1 MAEDSEFVTCNQCG
15 HSVPRMQFCIR
26 CGHTLDDEYRGERVR
41 RKDAFAANPD
51 EPVRAIAFTS
61 TLFPQLPRAD
71 MHVFRNALMLGVA
84 LVVVLAIVGA
94 FPLAVSTAAVLV
106 PLLMVLY
113 LWDVD
118 VYEDEPRTV
127 LGATMLWGGVMGAIS
142 SVVVHGLPSSTGS
155 FGFNA
160 SALVVG
166 GVVVPLVAG
175 ALMLIGPL
183 FLLRWRRFNDVL
195 DGATFGAASAVA
207 FVGTKLLVDS
217 MSMWSAG
224 LRPGGDAGQWVV
236 KLLSLGIVEPL
247 IAAGAIGAV
256 AGAFW
261 LRYRAPVADRH
272 GLGFVGNPFIALLA
286 GAVLLVASGLARTAL
301 NAGLTL
307 GVELVVL
314 VLALLWLRTVIHF
327 GLLEEANEVEIGPV
341 MRCPNCGAE
350 TPQHTFCGSCGISL
364 AALPRRARPHAT
376 AAPAATPT
384 TPGEANPS

>member
-1 MAEDSEFVTCNQCG
+1 
-15 HSVPRMQFCIR
+15 MQFCIR
-26 CGHTLDDEYRGERVR
+26 CGHTLADEYNGERVR
-41 RKDAFAANPD
+41 RKGAFAANPD

-118 VYEDEPRTV
+118 VYEDEPRIV
-127 LGATMLWGGVMGAIS
+127 LGATMLWGAAMGAIS
-142 SVVVHGLPSSTGS
+142 SLVIHALPSSTAS
-155 FGFNA
+155 FGFDP
-160 SALVVG
+160 SAVLFG
-166 GVVVPLVAG
+166 GVVVPLATG

-217 MSMWSAG
+217 TSMWSAG

-236 KLLSLGIVEPL
+236 KLLSLGVIEPL

-272 GLGFVGNPFIALLA
+272 GLGLIGNPLIALLA

-307 GVELVVL
+307 AVELLVL

-341 MRCPNCGAE
+341 IRCPNCGAE
-350 TPQHTFCGSCGISL
+350 TPHHTFCGNCGISL
-364 AALPRRARPHAT
+364 AALPRRARPHPT
-376 AAPAATPT
+376 AAPTATPT

>member
-1 MAEDSEFVTCNQCG
+1 MAEESEVVTCNQCG
-15 HSVPRMQFCIR
+15 YSVARMRYCIR
-26 CGHTLDDEYRGERVR
+26 CGHPLDDEYRGERVR
-41 RKDAFAANPD
+41 RKDAYAANPG

-71 MHVFRNALMLGVA
+71 MQVFRNALMLGAA
-84 LVVVLAIVGA
+84 LVVVLAILGA
-94 FPLAVSTAAVLV
+94 FPLAVPTAAVLV

-118 VYEDEPRTV
+118 VYEDEPRIV
-127 LGATMLWGGVMGAIS
+127 LGATMLWGAVTGAIC
-142 SVVVHGLPSSTGS
+142 SVVIHALPSSTGG
-155 FGFNA
+155 FGVNA
-160 SALVVG
+160 SALLIG
-166 GVVVPLVAG
+166 GVVVPLVTG

-207 FVGTKLLVDS
+207 FVGAKLLIDS
-217 MSMWSAG
+217 TSMWSGG

-236 KLLSLGIVEPL
+236 KLLSLGIIEPL

-272 GLGFVGNPFIALLA
+272 GLGLIGNPFIALLG
-286 GAVLLVASGLARTAL
+286 GALLLVVSGLARTAL
-301 NAGLTL
+301 NANLTL

-327 GLLEEANEVEIGPV
+327 GLLEEANELEIGPV
-341 MRCPNCGAE
+341 IRCRNCGTD
-350 TPQHTFCGSCGISL
+350 TPHHTFCGNCGVSL
-364 AALPRRARPHAT
+364 AALPRRARPHAA
-376 AAPAATPT
+376 AAPTPASS
-384 TPGEANPS
+384 GEANPS

>member
-1 MAEDSEFVTCNQCG
+1 MAEDADFVTCNQCG
-15 HSVPRMQFCIR
+15 HNVPRTRFCIR

-41 RKDAFAANPD
+41 RKDAYAANPD
-51 EPVRAIAFTS
+51 EPVRAVAFTS

-84 LVVVLAIVGA
+84 LVIVLAIVGA

-118 VYEDEPRTV
+118 VYEDEPRIV
-127 LGATMLWGGVMGAIS
+127 LGATMLWGAVMGAIS
-142 SVVVHGLPSSTGS
+142 SVVIHSLPASSGS
-155 FGFNA
+155 FGFDP
-160 SALVVG
+160 SAVVLG

-207 FVGTKLLVDS
+207 FVGAKLLVDS
-217 MSMWSAG
+217 TSMWSGG
-224 LRPGGDAGQWVV
+224 LRPGGDPGQWVV
-236 KLLSLGIVEPL
+236 KLISLGILEPL

-272 GLGFVGNPFIALLA
+272 GLGLIGNPFVALLA

-301 NAGLTL
+301 NANLTL
-307 GVELVVL
+307 AVELVVL

-341 MRCPNCGAE
+341 IRCPNCGAD
-350 TPQHTFCGSCGISL
+350 TPHHTFCGNCGISL
-364 AALPRRARPHAT
+364 AALPRRAHGHSKAEQ
-376 AAPAATPT
+376 APTPT
-384 TPGEANPS
+384 APGEADPS